1 MGSIISPADD
11 KRKGQSLSLLLRLAE
26 DVGMTL
32 ADCPRCGHRELRG
45 LTALHTVHT
54 DHGDLLA
61 LACRRCGAT
70 LAGGTSRL
78 INPAPLAAVA

>member
-1 MGSIISPADD
+1 
-11 KRKGQSLSLLLRLAE
+11 
-26 DVGMTL
+26 MTL

-45 LTALHTVHT
+45 LASLHTVHT

-70 LAGGTSRL
+70 LAAGTSRVIKPNQL
-78 INPAPLAAVA
+78 TAVA